1 MEEPEEVMLVWV
13 AMINGGVG
21 VGKPNRSIA
30 RERSQLRQPRSN
42 DVPSGSQQTDRWQDM
57 FL

>member
-1 MEEPEEVMLVWV
+1 MLLQELGIRVWSWIPISGESQKAESV
-13 AMINGGVG
+13 D
-21 VGKPNRSIA
+21 SA

-42 DVPSGSQQTDRWQDM
+42 NVPSDSQQTDRWQDM